1 MDTSIVKGATT
12 EEDVIIEHTIKDE
25 DEDEE
30 LNNLD
35 NWLEEVES
43 EELDNSWVEKY
54 QKIEKNYNKFYKEKS
69 KEITIFFLYIND
81 KNILE
86 SLVKTNYPLNDSGK
100 IHKDSLIYLIKN
112 NQYLSK
118 KKYQLISLLK
128 YNLTI
133 EPEDIVDITANSEEY
148 LHSQRYLDDIFF
160 ADTINMFQDLNSL
173 FFIFYSKKPSMNTT
187 KKIIINKNRK
197 TKRKKLKA
205 DSL

>member
-133 EPEDIVDITANSEEY
+133 EPEDIIGMTAKSEEY